1 MTNNHETN
9 SGPGDQASEQTIFRE
24 ETVVKKTTAVG
35 LEENI
40 AGLLS
45 YVFPPIIAIIFLFME
60 KENKFVRFHAIQSII
75 LTVTIIVL
83 AIGLSIFGVILSVIK
98 LGFIGGII
106 SFGFWIL
113 AGPLFFFTAVFL
125 IYQAYKGKMFKLP
138 IIGNIAEKH
147 SGSKSVEI

>member
-1 MTNNHETN
+1 MTNDQQTN
-9 SGPGDQASEQTIFRE
+9 PSAGDRATEQTIFKE
-24 ETVVKKTTAVG
+24 ETIVKKPTALG

-45 YVFPPIIAIIFLFME
+45 YLFPPIIAIVLLFME

-83 AIGLSIFGVILSVIK
+83 AIGLTIFGVILSAIK

-125 IYQAYKGKMFKLP
+125 IYQAYQGKMFKLP
-138 IIGNIAEKH
+138 VIGNIAEKH
-147 SGSKSVEI
+147 AGPKSVEI

>member
-1 MTNNHETN
+1 MTNNKQIN
-9 SGPGDQASEQTIFRE
+9 PGVGDELSEQTIFME
-24 ETVVKKTTAVG
+24 ETVVKKPTAVG

-45 YVFPPIIAIIFLFME
+45 YVFPPIIAIVFLFME

-75 LTVTIIVL
+75 LTATVFVL
-83 AIGLSIFGVILSVIK
+83 AIGLSIFGAILSVIK

-113 AGPLFFFTAVFL
+113 AGPLFFFLAVFL

-147 SGSKSVEI
+147 SEPKSI